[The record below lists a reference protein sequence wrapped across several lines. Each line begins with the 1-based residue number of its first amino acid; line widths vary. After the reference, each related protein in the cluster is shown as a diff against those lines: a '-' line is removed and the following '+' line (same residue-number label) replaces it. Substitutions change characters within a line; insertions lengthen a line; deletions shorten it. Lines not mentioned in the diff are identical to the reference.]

1 MDVNDN
7 AGRLTLRSALRF
19 FAGKPAPTLIA
30 LLLSFSA
37 HAFDLQ
43 QLSDQLGKP
52 S

>member
-7 AGRLTLRSALRF
+7 ATRLTLRSALRF
-19 FAGKPAPTLIA
+19 FASKLAPTLTG

-43 QLSDQLGKP
+43 QLSDQL
-52 S
+52 